1 MVETAQGDK
10 HLRTVAELHKGYQK
24 EDSGIVLSFLFF
36 ILLVVEDWWSRDHH
50 NFYHKY
56 PVKWYRLS
64 TNRFVEIPHIHNVTC
79 A

>member
-36 ILLVVEDWWSRDHH
+36 ILLVVEDLWSRDH
-50 NFYHKY
+50 HKY
-56 PVKWYRLS
+56 PVKWHRL
-64 TNRFVEIPHIHNVTC
+64 TVNGHVVFYIHDNMC